1 MKAKII
7 FIAAIIM
14 VAFTGKIK
22 AQEWHISY
30 NYSYYAPA
38 GFSIGYMPNNIGGY
52 VSCKFGTKG
61 GNGDTNYYSMDEI
74 AGVNDYERLGTKR
87 KSFSGGVMVRLIDK
101 LAIYGGAGY
110 GTYGESWGVKNDDD
124 DYDVYVVKDQF
135 AGPEA
140 ELGLMY
146 LGDVLMVGIGGIFMN
161 GTNIERKAQLY
172 DISVQVGVRF

>member
-1 MKAKII
+1 MKIKII
-7 FIAAIIM
+7 LFTALIMSVFI
-14 VAFTGKIK
+14 VESK
-22 AQEWHISY
+22 AQEWHVSY

-38 GFSIGYMPNNIGGY
+38 GFSIGYLPNNIGGY
-52 VSCKFGTKG
+52 VSGKFGTKG
-61 GNGDTNYYSMDEI
+61 GNGDTKYYSMDEI
-74 AGVNDYERLGTKR
+74 AGVSNYERLGTKR
-87 KSFSGGVMVRLIDK
+87 SSFSGGVMVRLIEK

-110 GTYGESWGVKNDDD
+110 GTYGESWGEKDGEES
-124 DYDVYVVKDQF
+124 DVYVVKDQF

-161 GTNIERKAQLY
+161 GTNVDRKAQLY